1 MLRIKIVINK
11 FQINSLTKAKI
22 FLRIFG
28 FFIIPLIGYVRP
40 SIKKLNNEE
49 CIVNIKL
56 NRKTKNHL
64 RSMYLAVLT
73 MGADLSCGLIGL
85 YHIQKSKKRISLI
98 YKDLKSEFLK
108 RPNGDVDFICTNG
121 CEIEKIVRET
131 IDTGERKNILCTVN
145 AICNG
150 ELVCKFELT
159 LSLKY
164 LIN

>member
-11 FQINSLTKAKI
+11 FQINSLTKAKF
-22 FLRIFG
+22 FLWMFG

-40 SIKKLNNEE
+40 SIKKLNNEK

-56 NRKTKNHL
+56 KRKTKNHL
-64 RSMYLAVLT
+64 SSMYLAVLT
-73 MGADLSCGLIGL
+73 MGADLACGLVGL

-145 AICNG
+145 AICNE

-164 LIN
+164 ITN